1 MKKITILLPDMREG
15 GVEKMRLILAKEW
28 RKHYDVEFL
37 LLSSQGGLFELI
49 PKDIAVTVL
58 NINRYRNLL
67 PSLVRYIRQQKPDVI
82 LAAMWPLTAVAAV
95 ATKLSLQKTTCVI
108 SEHGILSAQYQ
119 PKGKWHDVGLR
130 ASMALSYR
138 LSDKVVAVSKGVAKD
153 IAALS
158 SLPLE
163 SIKVIYNPAS
173 KLDRD
178 SSQAVK
184 PFTPADG
191 LAIIAV
197 GRFKKVKNHA
207 LLIKAFA
214 LVKKQIKAKLYI
226 VGDGELRPEYEALI
240 ETLNLQN
247 DVVLTGFVNDPS
259 GYYTHADLFVLS
271 SDYEG
276 FGNVIV
282 EAMDAGTPIVA
293 TDCECGPREI
303 LEEGKY
309 GILVPVNDVEAL
321 ADAMLASLAQEHDH
335 EALKRHAADFS
346 VAKISTQYL
355 AVMFDSYNTD
365 PNLL

>member
-28 RKHYDVEFL
+28 RSQYDVEFL
-37 LLSSQGGLFELI
+37 LLSKRGGLLELI
-49 PKDIAVTVL
+49 PKDIRVTVL
-58 NINRYRNLL
+58 NITRYRRLL
-67 PSLVRYIRQQKPDVI
+67 PSLTRYIRQEKPEVI
-82 LAAMWPLTAVAAV
+82 LAAMWPLTVVAAL
-95 ATKLSLQKTTCVI
+95 ATKLSLQKTICVI

-119 PKGKWHDVGLR
+119 PKGKWHDLGLR
-130 ASMALSYR
+130 GSMALSYR
-138 LSDKVVAVSKGVAKD
+138 LSNEVVAVSKGVAKD
-153 IAALS
+153 IALLS

-173 KLDRD
+173 KIELNNF
-178 SSQAVK
+178 QAK
-184 PFTPADG
+184 SPFAVNDG

-214 LVKKQIKAKLYI
+214 LVREKVTAKLYI
-226 VGDGELRPEYEALI
+226 VGDGDLRGEYEALI
-240 ETLNLQN
+240 GSLNLQQ

-259 GYYTHADLFVLS
+259 AYYIHADLFVLS

-293 TDCECGPREI
+293 TDCESGPREI

-309 GILVPVNDVEAL
+309 GTLVPVGDVNAL
-321 ADAMLASLAQEHDH
+321 ADAMLESLEQEHDH
-335 EALKRHAADFS
+335 EALKRHAATFS
-346 VAKISTQYL
+346 VAKISAQYL
-355 AVMFDSYNTD
+355 AVMF
-365 PNLL
+365 PNIA